1 MVTMVCEPGKG
12 WTGVEELKEQQDGQC
27 SADYVAPVED
37 STTNSTQTDE
47 KDKKTDL
54 LDLKDKN
61 GSGRSDLLF
70 HLLVAILFYVI
81 M

>member
-1 MVTMVCEPGKG
+1 MVTMVCEAGKG